1 VLLSKVNVNVN
12 LLRIHEVVVVN
23 PKRLQH
29 CGTITVVVVV
39 VVLIYFLQQK
49 THSDIT
55 VQFILWNIY
64 KNKRN
69 NIIQSVVV
77 VVVVDDDDDD
87 DDDDDGGDIRD
98 SDGS

>member
-1 VLLSKVNVNVN
+1 LLSKVNVNVN
-12 LLRIHEVVVVN
+12 LFRIHKVVIVN

-29 CGTITVVVVV
+29 YSTITVVV

-77 VVVVDDDDDD
+77 VVVVVVDDDDDD